1 MRNDFESDYLA
12 HSAKGTTWKN
22 VKYFKKVMG
31 SNGKYIYFYSQ
42 AALDKYMHNQS
53 QGRFARKNPNEIPAE
68 PVNRSTG
75 SKTIQQKK
83 AQTASYI
90 SSGKKAAQAP
100 AVGQRAAQTRMAK
113 AGELSAAGKKKADEI
128 LAQAKEDTKKKGKGS
143 SSSKKEK
150 DPMAKT
156 GKGSSKGSS
165 GSSKKEKSGSA
176 KTASSKKATTA
187 KTKTTA
193 EKAKTAAQLKAE
205 KQKAINNTPINFD
218 TLKKIYGAKD
228 EDVTTHDMTAPEFK
242 NKMLSKY
249 DEGSFGY
256 LMAGDKAYKW
266 TIEGGQLIIKDFDT
280 DKDVSFDTYLKDV
293 KQFKEFQTNKKKK

>member
-1 MRNDFESDYLA
+1 MRNDFESNYLA

-31 SNGKYIYFYSQ
+31 PSGKYIYFYSQ

-53 QGRFARKNPNEIPAE
+53 QGRYARKNPNEIPAE
-68 PVNRSTG
+68 PVNKSSS

-90 SSGKKAAQAP
+90 SSGKKAAQTP
-100 AVGQRAAQTRMAK
+100 AVGQRAAQIRMAK

-128 LAQAKEDTKKKGKGS
+128 LAKAKEDTKKKGKGS

-156 GKGSSKGSS
+156 GKGSSKSSS
-165 GSSKKEKSGSA
+165 GSSKKEKTGSTKA
-176 KTASSKKATTA
+176 ASSK
-187 KTKTTA
+187 KTTA
-193 EKAKTAAQLKAE
+193 EKAKTAAQLKSE
-205 KQKAINNTPINFD
+205 KQKAIDSTPINLD

-256 LMAGDKAYKW
+256 LMAGNKAYKW

-280 DKDVSFDTYLKDV
+280 DKNVSFDTYLKDV

>member
-31 SNGKYIYFYSQ
+31 PSGKYIYFYSQ

-53 QGRFARKNPNEIPAE
+53 QGRNARKNPNEIPAE
-68 PVNRSTG
+68 PVNKSIG

-156 GKGSSKGSS
+156 GKSSSKGSS
-165 GSSKKEKSGSA
+165 GSSKKEKSGSSKA
-176 KTASSKKATTA
+176 ASSKKATTA
-187 KTKTTA
+187 KTKTTS
-193 EKAKTAAQLKAE
+193 AQPKAE
-205 KQKAINNTPINFD
+205 TKKVVDNTPINLD
-218 TLKKIYGAKD
+218 TLKKIYGVKD

-256 LMAGDKAYKW
+256 LMAGDTAYKW
-266 TIEGGQLIIKDFDT
+266 TIEGGQLIIKDFET
-280 DKDVSFDTYLKDV
+280 DKNVSFDTYLKDA